1 MVGVILCTSI
11 AIYNRIYFS
20 LYSADAPAG
29 AVNLLRLF
37 IKKVLVVVLDVF
49 ELFFSEAI
57 SVAINIK
64 NITIVGFHG
73 FRKIATEI
81 EKKHSKKKNTRKKTV
96 GETK

>member
-1 MVGVILCTSI
+1 M
-11 AIYNRIYFS
+11 
-20 LYSADAPAG
+20 
-29 AVNLLRLF
+29 NLLRLF

-81 EKKHSKKKNTRKKTV
+81 EKNIPKKKHPKKTV